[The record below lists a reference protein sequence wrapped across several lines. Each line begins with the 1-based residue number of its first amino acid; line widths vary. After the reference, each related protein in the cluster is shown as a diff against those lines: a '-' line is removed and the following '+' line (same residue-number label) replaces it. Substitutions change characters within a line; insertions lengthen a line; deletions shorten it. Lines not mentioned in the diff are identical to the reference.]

1 MKESGGTGVGGG
13 GISPSMARG
22 GRREGGRGEGEEAR
36 DLSPAPLTPSGQPV
50 SRAAV
55 ATQEGVERVPKGGE
69 RSGGSDM
76 IEGRG
81 KKKLGLGSAH
91 ES

>member
-1 MKESGGTGVGGG
+1 M
-13 GISPSMARG
+13 
-22 GRREGGRGEGEEAR
+22 
-36 DLSPAPLTPSGQPV
+36 
-50 SRAAV
+50 V